1 MAHSLFN
8 KPNRLSHIK
17 NNMTNKHTVYSGK
30 MKAADLIAA
39 DWSLLSIFERLDIK
53 LGFGEAT
60 VAEICAS
67 YNLSTELFLMIC
79 NIYSFDNY
87 CPKADTLKKE
97 DLPHILSYLRASH
110 KHYITNCFPR
120 LHNNIHI
127 MMEEYENTNRYVL
140 NKFYDDYDSEIKK
153 HFEYEEFSVFPYI
166 DSLLDGKCQDIYKIS
181 NFEDNHTNVE
191 EKLNDLKNIIIK
203 YLPGT
208 YTSNIR
214 MEVLSEIFK
223 IENDLHKH
231 TLVENKILIP
241 LVTKLE
247 KNHGR
252 K

>member
-1 MAHSLFN
+1 
-8 KPNRLSHIK
+8 
-17 NNMTNKHTVYSGK
+17 
-30 MKAADLIAA
+30 MKAADLISA
-39 DWSLLSIFERLDIK
+39 DWNLLSIFERLDIK

-60 VAEICAS
+60 IAEICLR

-87 CPKADTLKKE
+87 RPKTEILKKE

-110 KHYITNCFPR
+110 KHYMTNCFPR

-127 MMEEYENTNRYVL
+127 MMEEYEDTNSYVL

-153 HFEYEEFSVFPYI
+153 HFEYEENSVFPYI
-166 DSLLDGKCQDIYKIS
+166 ESLLDRKKENMYKIS
-181 NFEDNHTNVE
+181 DFEDNHTNVE

-214 MEVLSEIFK
+214 MKVLNEIFK
-223 IENDLHKH
+223 IENDLRKH

-241 LVTKLE
+241 LVTKIE
-247 KNHGR
+247 KSYGR
-252 K
+252 E